1 VSPDIRIR
9 FPQKLIWV
17 KARGFLTHS
26 HYVWGHEPCFYGW
39 VEGAPCSARTSA
51 LVADLIEPAKATA
64 LENLG
69 EGERAFGIATG
80 WLRTRM
86 EPLGS
91 PPGADPA
98 GSQTPTL

>member
-1 VSPDIRIR
+1 
-9 FPQKLIWV
+9 
-17 KARGFLTHS
+17 
-26 HYVWGHEPCFYGW
+26 
-39 VEGAPCSARTSA
+39 
-51 LVADLIEPAKATA
+51 VADLIEPAKATA